1 MRDYLLSFDPAYE
14 KYLADDQTLSPD
26 ESRIAQVIIAVRGA
40 IPALLAFRNVRGAF
54 GAIPADWDDPA
65 MDVYDGLPEG
75 GALADRA
82 QAARQRALAYR
93 AEHGEPAAVL
103 DQLWRDFDETI
114 WQSVMDHRL
123 DGEGGADG
131 A

>member
-75 GALADRA
+75 GADGTNQRRNSLCGLQGRSVLCRDRGEVRADASRCARDDRA
-82 QAARQRALAYR
+82 GAA
-93 AEHGEPAAVL
+93 
-103 DQLWRDFDETI
+103 
-114 WQSVMDHRL
+114 
-123 DGEGGADG
+123 
-131 A
+131 